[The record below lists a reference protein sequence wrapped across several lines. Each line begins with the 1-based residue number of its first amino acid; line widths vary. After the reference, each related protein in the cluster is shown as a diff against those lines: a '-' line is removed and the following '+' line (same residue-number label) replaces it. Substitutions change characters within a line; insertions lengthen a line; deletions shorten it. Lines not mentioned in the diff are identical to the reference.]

1 MTKIEKINK
10 QLKKVKDEG
19 DSVDFSVLVEKV
31 DSEMRYGLAQAYGLS
46 GWRKYMENKF
56 RIAIINSAIYS
67 VDLTDMTYWKS
78 VAINLKSILNLAK
91 EAYNDTQNIEQLTNK
106 KNADSKKV

>member
-19 DSVDFSVLVEKV
+19 DSIDFSVLVEKV
-31 DSEMRYGLAQAYGLS
+31 DAEMRYGLAQAYGLS

-91 EAYNDTQNIEQLTNK
+91 EAHNEIEKIDLLTNK
-106 KNADSKKV
+106 RNATQKG